1 MNSRPPVPQTGALT
15 GLRYAPSDRK
25 KACIYTLGPVKQAGL
40 DAKRL
45 FPCRVEDLAAD
56 LDLIE

>member
-1 MNSRPPVPQTGALT
+1 
-15 GLRYAPSDRK
+15 
-25 KACIYTLGPVKQAGL
+25 VKQAGL